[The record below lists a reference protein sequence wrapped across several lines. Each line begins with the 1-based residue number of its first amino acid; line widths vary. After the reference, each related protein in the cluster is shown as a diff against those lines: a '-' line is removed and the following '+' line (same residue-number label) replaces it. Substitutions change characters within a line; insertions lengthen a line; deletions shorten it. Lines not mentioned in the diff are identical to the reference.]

1 LIKKLR
7 ELMENPLAVKIVRE
21 IVEPFTVLVVDDDE
35 DILKFVGLKLKMS
48 GYRVVTAGDGIKA
61 LEILRSDIV
70 DLVVTDLAMPRLGGM
85 QLIKEIRTFSTV
97 PVIVLTAIDPEENKL
112 EAMGNGADDY
122 LTKPFDPDELVAH
135 IGALKGRKIG
145 LNN

>member
-122 LTKPFDPDELVAH
+122 L
-135 IGALKGRKIG
+135 KGRKIG